1 MGDGLSTFGYLLCGL
16 AALGHEAKALR
27 PLDEV
32 ATTLRNS
39 WQQEYLLRQCGAKAA
54 AAANL
59 AASGRFL
66 SNQKPQLRRLVDQ
79 VEGELAAALWAGAS
93 SQANRGGICQQA
105 GPWPLHGELHRQH
118 HKGQSDTW
126 PNWILRLKPA
136 S

>member
-39 WQQEYLLRQCGAKAA
+39 WQQEYLLRQCGTKAA
-54 AAANL
+54 TAANL
-59 AASGRFL
+59 HASGRFL
-66 SNQKPQLRRLVDQ
+66 SNQRPQLRGLVDQ
-79 VEGELAAALWAGAS
+79 VEGELGADLWTGTS
-93 SQANRGGICQQA
+93 PQANSGGTCQQA
-105 GPWPLHGELHRQH
+105 GPWPLHSELHRQRH
-118 HKGQSDTW
+118 QGQSDPW